1 MSCPSC
7 QGNVV
12 SPIELFQLFQ
22 VLVKKE
28 IENGLTPETQFLLNW
43 NTFKNMCLS
52 SGWETGDKIKINGA
66 SVEIIKVVN

>member
-52 SGWETGDKIKINGA
+52 
-66 SVEIIKVVN
+66 